1 MALRLI
7 GLIGTKSIIFD
18 YAQVESECQVMA
30 MQRRANWIPV
40 IVSDRAVPSDG
51 YKNVSLDEAVV
62 ELAFPALLAPDVGG
76 LSENN
81 ANSLDQENQRQA
93 DLRFAIAVA
102 ITLALPMFIGFG
114 VYVAAE
120 SIMLIASRIS
130 FVG

>member
-1 MALRLI
+1 
-7 GLIGTKSIIFD
+7 
-18 YAQVESECQVMA
+18 

-40 IVSDRAVPSDG
+40 IVSDRAAPSDG
-51 YKNVSLDEAVV
+51 YKNVNLDEAVV

-102 ITLALPMFIGFG
+102 IALALPMFIGFG